1 MLTARHNLSRFAP
14 FHHWPPFKEVGLA
27 PCGEGHFVVYNVIDN
42 IWLTRQMFLARSMGG
57 LNITITWYGGFGFH
71 GSFSPKATC
80 HDLSRGIKPDS
91 LVFSVSRSARG
102 VFVSLLKTVDT
113 NMTPECY

>member
-1 MLTARHNLSRFAP
+1 MV
-14 FHHWPPFKEVGLA
+14 WV
-27 PCGEGHFVVYNVIDN
+27 
-42 IWLTRQMFLARSMGG
+42 
-57 LNITITWYGGFGFH
+57 FGFH
-71 GSFSPKATC
+71 GSFSPKA
-80 HDLSRGIKPDS
+80 LVMIYREEIKPDS